1 MRTTP
6 RKPRKLAG
14 RKSPVSPKPQAR
26 PAARREKPR
35 NGKPP
40 LVLTQSE
47 HLQGLWVTLGLADVA
62 D

>member
-14 RKSPVSPKPQAR
+14 RKKAVSRKAQAR
-26 PAARREKPR
+26 PAAREKPR
-35 NGKPP
+35 NGTPP

-47 HLQGLWVTLGLADVA
+47 HLQGLWVTLGLGDVA

>member
-6 RKPRKLAG
+6 RKPRKLAAQ
-14 RKSPVSPKPQAR
+14 KNPESPKAQAR

-47 HLQGLWVTLGLADVA
+47 HLQGLWVTLGLGDLAD
-62 D
+62 